1 MTGVSVSVFV
11 RVQARTHS
19 AGISGFVLGL
29 QRFFLLLSVWVFPT
43 VKPLGSAQSA
53 VNPGVSVRT
62 GATMTAAWSPTSW
75 LSYLFTGCQTKQKTS
90 HMRSGSGVHMLLSLY
105 LNLGARKSGVNMF
118 LTEWL
123 KLDIFFLQWVVAKE
137 SICIFVSSMFK
148 NKIKI
153 MNCTELTRNLSLL
166 FQDKKP

>member
-62 GATMTAAWSPTSW
+62 GATMTAAWSPTS
-75 LSYLFTGCQTKQKTS
+75 
-90 HMRSGSGVHMLLSLY
+90 
-105 LNLGARKSGVNMF
+105 
-118 LTEWL
+118 
-123 KLDIFFLQWVVAKE
+123 
-137 SICIFVSSMFK
+137 
-148 NKIKI
+148 
-153 MNCTELTRNLSLL
+153 
-166 FQDKKP
+166 